1 MNLNKS
7 FLFIVSIMFS
17 CESIAAN
24 PATSEKSA
32 RLPRAKAAL
41 NDE

>member
-1 MNLNKS
+1 MSLNKY

-17 CESIAAN
+17 CAAIAAN
-24 PATSEKSA
+24 PVIFEKSA
-32 RLPRAKAAL
+32 RLPHAKAAL